1 MLVKRRSLI
10 SSSSILLG
18 GLALTKTNHLL
29 SNDISGGNMPSIGYA
44 PWPEEGY
51 CQSINPSATQH
62 SGDAVVR
69 LDSPVRCQIEVL
81 TTDRN
86 AAFFPNQITVTQK
99 FRPLDCRPVDVT
111 VWAYDRNPVECVSTR
126 SNMRTL
132 LPRSGLEFGVH
143 CTRRHSELGQA
154 SFTFE
159 LQPNSQCT
167 DSVHGLCEGVYLIPL
182 ASPTL
187 QEFPWT
193 GINLSSIANQLIVS
207 ANASQPDPTTYSF
220 IAIGI
225 RADDSTSKGA

>member
-1 MLVKRRSLI
+1 MLKRRSLI

-29 SNDISGGNMPSIGYA
+29 SNDISGGNMPRVGYA
-44 PWPEEGY
+44 PWPEEDSY
-51 CQSINPSATQH
+51 QSINPSATQH

-69 LDSPVRCQIEVL
+69 LDAPARCQIEVL
-81 TTDRN
+81 TTGRE
-86 AAFFPNQITVTQK
+86 AASFPNQITVTQK
-99 FRPLDCRPVDVT
+99 FRPVDCRPIDVT
-111 VWAYDRNPVECVSTR
+111 AWTYDRNPVECVSTR
-126 SNMRTL
+126 ANMRTL

-143 CTRRHSELGQA
+143 FTPRHSELGQA

-159 LQPNSQCT
+159 LQPNGQCT
-167 DSVHGLCEGVYLIPL
+167 DSAHGLCEGVYLIPF

-193 GINLSSIANQLIVS
+193 GINLSSKANQLTVS
-207 ANASQPDPTTYSF
+207 ANTSQPNPTTYYF

-225 RADDSTSKGA
+225 SADDSTSKGA